1 MKNLTLRSLRIFET
15 AAACASFSR
24 AAELLELTQPAVS
37 MQIRQ
42 LESEVGMALFDKRAR
57 PLALTDAGRELLV
70 HARAILSQVRI
81 AEDALGS
88 LQGALRGQLHLGV
101 VATANYF
108 APLLLQAFRQLHPE
122 IRLKLSLDKRD
133 ALLAS
138 LAEHR
143 LDVVIA
149 GFPPALA
156 DVEAEPFA
164 RHPHCIVALPGHRLA
179 GQRAIPWAA
188 LRDEPFLFREPGS
201 ATRQFLD
208 HLLLSNSLRVS
219 RATELHGTET
229 IKQAVMAGMGISFL
243 SAHAFQ
249 VEAEAGRMGVLDVVD
264 MPKMLDWCVLHRRD
278 SPLTGVNEAFR
289 AFVLERGASLVACR
303 HGVPRRRPDAGG
315 IATAT
320 PD

>member
-1 MKNLTLRSLRIFET
+1 MKNLTLRSLRIFEAT
-15 AAACASFSR
+15 AACASYSR
-24 AAELLELTQPAVS
+24 AADLLELTQPAVS

-42 LESEVGMALFDKRAR
+42 LEAEVGMALFDKGAR

-70 HARAILSQVRI
+70 HARAILSQVRV

-101 VATANYF
+101 VATAHYF
-108 APLLLQAFRQLHPE
+108 APLLMQAFRQLHPE
-122 IRLKLSLDKRD
+122 VRLKLSLDKRD
-133 ALLAS
+133 AMLAA

-143 LDVVIA
+143 IDLVIA

-156 DVEAEPFA
+156 EVEAEPFA
-164 RHPHCIVALPGHRLA
+164 RHPHCIVAPAGHRLA
-179 GQRAIPWAA
+179 GERRIEWAA

-208 HLLLSNSLRVS
+208 YLLQSNSLRVN

-229 IKQAVMAGMGISFL
+229 IKQAVVAGMGISFL

-249 VEAEAGRMGVLDVVD
+249 LEAEVGRVAVLDVVD
-264 MPKMLDWCVLHRRD
+264 MPKMLDWCLLHRRD
-278 SPLTGVNEAFR
+278 TPLTGVNEAFR
-289 AFVLERGASLVACR
+289 AFVLEQGAALAACR
-303 HGVPRRRPDAGG
+303 FCGPVPEL
-315 IATAT
+315 T
-320 PD
+320 PPA

>member
-1 MKNLTLRSLRIFET
+1 MKNLTLRSLRIFEAT
-15 AAACASFSR
+15 AACASFSR

-42 LESEVGMALFDKRAR
+42 LEAEVGMVLIDKRAR

-101 VATANYF
+101 VGPANYF
-108 APLLLQAFRQLHPE
+108 APLLMHAFRQLHPE
-122 IRLKLSLDKRD
+122 VRLKLTLDKREP
-133 ALLAS
+133 LLAS

-143 LDVVIA
+143 VDLVIA

-156 DVEAEPFA
+156 DVEAVPFA
-164 RHPHCIVALPGHRLA
+164 RNPHCIVAAPSHRLA
-179 GQRAIPWAA
+179 AQSDVPWEA

-208 HLLLSNSLRVS
+208 HLLLSNALRVN
-219 RATELHGTET
+219 RATELHGNET

-243 SAHAFQ
+243 SAHTFQ
-249 VEAEAGRMGVLDVVD
+249 CEAEAGKLVVLDVVD
-264 MPKMLDWCVLHRRD
+264 MPKTLDWCVLHRRD
-278 SPLTGVNEAFR
+278 SPLTGVHQAFH
-289 AFVLERGASLVACR
+289 AFVVERGAVIAACR
-303 HGVPRRRPDAGG
+303 FGG
-315 IATAT
+315 SARA
-320 PD
+320 

>member
-1 MKNLTLRSLRIFET
+1 MKNLTLRSLRIFEAT
-15 AAACASFSR
+15 AACASFSR

-108 APLLLQAFRQLHPE
+108 APLLMQAFRQLHPE

-133 ALLAS
+133 PLLAS

-143 LDVVIA
+143 LDIVIA

-164 RHPHCIVALPGHRLA
+164 RHPHCIVAHPGHRLA
-179 GQRAIPWAA
+179 GQRDIPWAA

-208 HLLLSNSLRVS
+208 HLLLSNSLRVN

-229 IKQAVMAGMGISFL
+229 IKQAVMVGMGISFL

-249 VEAEAGRMGVLDVVD
+249 VEAEAGRMIVLDVVD

-278 SPLTGVNEAFR
+278 SSLTGVNEAFR
-289 AFVLERGASLVACR
+289 AFVLERGAALVACR
-303 HGVPRRRPDAGG
+303 HGGSEVHA
-315 IATAT
+315 
-320 PD
+320 